1 VTATQ
6 PLTLSC
12 SVQFVGDMQAS
23 KLNVPEDE
31 RDTIGGRVQQWQL
44 WMTFFI
50 MEHGIMMLRVTEQD

>member
-1 VTATQ
+1 
-6 PLTLSC
+6 
-12 SVQFVGDMQAS
+12 MQAS